1 MTAKKVRRLRYGV
14 TACPLTKPYD
24 LSFASLT
31 TFDSVW
37 VVAEYD
43 DGRVGIGEAVAL
55 PGYGWETL
63 DTVRRTVAAI
73 TEGADGQ
80 SREAIIARCREARV
94 EHPFAASA
102 VMTALELPDAL
113 DQARPDLHFPVSA
126 PVAADWPLAD
136 LRGSVEKHLAAGYN
150 FIKVKIGR
158 DLDRDI
164 VGTRCLLTEWPG
176 RNFRLVFDANQAYST
191 DAALIFARELGSIA
205 SNRLQWLEQPVDR
218 DDWDAMERVCRSRHA
233 PVVLDECIYS
243 EADVERAA
251 RIGAKGVKL
260 KLMKNF
266 GIAETLSL
274 ARKARTLGLFV
285 VFGNGVATDVGNL
298 GEYLVL
304 AADGG
309 LFEAPTE
316 SNGFAKLREPLLGKL
331 LTMDNGSLRCTEA
344 GPGLRSRVEQFAQRA
359 G

>member
-1 MTAKKVRRLRYGV
+1 MAERVRRLRYGV
-14 TACPLTKPYD
+14 TACPLIKPYD
-24 LSFASLT
+24 LSFVSLT
-31 TFDSVW
+31 AFDSVW

-63 DTVRRTVAAI
+63 ETVSRTVAAV
-73 TEGADGQ
+73 TAGADDQ
-80 SREAIIARCREARV
+80 SREAIVARCREVRA

-102 VMTALELPDAL
+102 VMTALELPAVL
-113 DQARPDLHFPVSA
+113 GHARPDLRFPVSA
-126 PVAADWPLAD
+126 PVAADWPLPD
-136 LRGSVEKHLAAGYN
+136 LRRTVEGHLAAGFD

-164 VGTRCLLTEWPG
+164 VGTRCVLTEWPG
-176 RNFRLVFDANQAYST
+176 KNFRLVFDANQAYST
-191 DAALIFARELGSIA
+191 DAALAFARELSGIA
-205 SNRLQWLEQPVDR
+205 SSRLQWFEQPVDR

-233 PVVLDECIYS
+233 PVVLDECIYT

-251 RIGAKGVKL
+251 RIGANGVKL

-266 GIAETLSL
+266 GIEETLSL
-274 ARKARTLGLFV
+274 ARKARALGLFV

-304 AADGG
+304 AAGQG
-309 LFEAPTE
+309 LFEPPTE
-316 SNGFAKLREPLLGKL
+316 SNGFAKMREPLLGKL
-331 LTMDNGSLRCTEA
+331 LKIDDSGSLRCSEA
-344 GPGLRSRVEQFAQRA
+344 DGGLRSRVEEFAQRA